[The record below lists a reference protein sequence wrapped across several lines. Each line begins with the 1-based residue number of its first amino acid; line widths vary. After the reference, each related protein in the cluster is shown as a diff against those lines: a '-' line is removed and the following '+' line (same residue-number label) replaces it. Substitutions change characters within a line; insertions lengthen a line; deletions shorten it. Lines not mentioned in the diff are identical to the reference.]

1 MSFIFRTI
9 YALNSI
15 SRTSRNLPWEQVPPV
30 RPDTVSVIY
39 HRRPP
44 LWAKF
49 GGVLFAL
56 NAMMVF
62 VCLYCIILLSAFL
75 KCRCSTSILE
85 YTWDFSGLASR
96 NKVALVEQAETVNP
110 EDEVLPVYFADRL
123 RMQPFAKKVF
133 FSGVYFI
140 SGAAFMFWLLA
151 QRARLLR
158 TVTLARPGS
167 GPNAKRSG
175 TLYFQTAVHPA
186 GYGIAFPIKD
196 VSIVRTDI
204 PSKLIL
210 RVTGL
215 GGWELN
221 VNGATIN
228 GKTMPKNKIDDS
240 RVAMLRAWNAIGGR
254 VGIPKA
260 KT

>member
-1 MSFIFRTI
+1 MSSIFRTI
-9 YALNSI
+9 YALRSI
-15 SRTSRNLPWEQVPPV
+15 FRASRDLPWEQVPPV
-30 RPDTVSVIY
+30 IY
-39 HRRPP
+39 HQ
-44 LWAKF
+44 L
-49 GGVLFAL
+49 AL
-56 NAMMVF
+56 NVMMV
-62 VCLYCIILLSAFL
+62 S
-75 KCRCSTSILE
+75 SIVE
-85 YTWDFSGLASR
+85 YTWDFSGLSSR
-96 NKVALVEQAETVNP
+96 NKVVPEEQAETLDS
-110 EDEVLPVYFADRL
+110 EDEALPMYLADRV
-123 RMQPFAKKVF
+123 RMQPFAMKVF
-133 FSGVYFI
+133 FSGVYVI
-140 SGAAFMFWLLA
+140 SGAGFIVYLLA
-151 QRARLLR
+151 QRARVLR

-186 GYGIAFPIKD
+186 GYGIAFPIND

-204 PSKLIL
+204 PSKFIL